1 MGLVWKIVGVV
12 VVAVGVGILTALAV
26 AHHAVSG
33 TPVAEVRL
41 AAAMAGL
48 FAGGAALVVVGLV
61 VLRAGAKSPSK
72 SRGL

>member
-1 MGLVWKIVGVV
+1 MGLVWKIVV
-12 VVAVGVGILTALAV
+12 VVAVAGCVGVLTALTV
-26 AHHAVSG
+26 VHHAVSG

-61 VLRAGAKSPSK
+61 VLRVGAKAPSK